1 MDRVWH
7 ATFLHKFK
15 FYGVSDQIFGL
26 ISCFLSKRQ
35 LWVVPDEKSLQEY
48 QLNAGVSQ
56 GSTLGSRLFYYTLMT
71 FVMMLPVI
79 FLSMLMI
86 LLSTI
91 SVIRHLI
98 CGNDYIRLLNLN
110 LNYKTLWTGARSG
123 LLISILEK
131 LNWLRLTDLITL
143 VLLIW
148 KIIF

>member
-15 FYGVSDQIFGL
+15 FHGVSDQIFGL

-35 LWVVPDEKSLQEY
+35 LWVVLDGKSLQEY
-48 QLNAGVSQ
+48 QLDAGVSQ
-56 GSTLGSRLFYYTLMT
+56 GSTLGPTLFYCTLMT

-86 LLSTI
+86 LLSTL

-98 CGNDYIRLLNLN
+98 CGNNLNWLLNLN
-110 LNYKTLWTGARSG
+110 LNYKTLWTGQEVACWFQYWKNSTG
-123 LLISILEK
+123 FVWLI
-131 LNWLRLTDLITL
+131 
-143 VLLIW
+143 
-148 KIIF
+148 